1 MFNKDL
7 NNLIKFDIQIN
18 RIIWFYDYLNEND
31 EEDSYRKNIE
41 DYKKKKEDK
50 DGPEIKEDKI
60 DEERESSESEKD

>member
-31 EEDSYRKNIE
+31 EEDNYRKNIE
-41 DYKKKKEDK
+41 DYKKRKKIRMDLK
-50 DGPEIKEDKI
+50 
-60 DEERESSESEKD
+60 